1 MKIVYIAGKYQAPH
15 LNGVRINVLRA
26 EALAMAYWAKGYGVI
41 CPHKNCNLIEC
52 PGLTEEQIMEAFFTI
67 IRRCV
72 DVMVMIPG
80 WQDSRGATQEH
91 DLAKALG
98 IEIIYETEEIISEYL
113 KKQVRGT
120 NE

>member
-1 MKIVYIAGKYQAPH
+1 MRIAYIAGKYQAKH

-26 EALAMAYWAKGYGVI
+26 EALAMSYWTKGYGVI

-52 PGLTEEQIMEAFFTI
+52 PDLTEEQIMEAFFI
-67 IRRCV
+67 MIRRCV

-80 WQDSRGATQEH
+80 WEDSRGATQEH
-91 DLAKALG
+91 DLAVKLG
-98 IEIIYETEEIISEYL
+98 IEIIYETEETIARYL
-113 KKQVRGT
+113 RKQVRGT